1 MRKKYRSTGIMFFV
15 LAFSVFNIMLAMNIK
30 PSLAV
35 DPESGG
41 NGFPS
46 STFTSNITNNTKVNY
61 IKDAITAANE
71 NSNYSASFDVIKD
84 FHVYGSDTPLYSLMK
99 NLQIPKTTEKF
110 EIKDD
115 SPSTIQDNGLLYI
128 MTHGYNAT
136 NPDNNIFS
144 SLAYGAVADNTIKEY
159 VTQIAIWLYI
169 YEKKSSFSHYCS
181 NNECVF
187 YDSSNAAI
195 PVDTIKSFISHAAS
209 VNGYNYLN
217 YITALVDQAKAYTG
231 AQESKMASL
240 SAASFSYTIN
250 EDFTSLKTDTITP
263 QVTSNQD
270 NFLYY
275 SIEIDD
281 PNSYGAY
288 ITDVNNHTISNPD
301 RITSSFKVVVPL
313 KEDLST
319 MDLTSIKVHVYA
331 HFLKPTGNE
340 YRVTD
345 STNPLIDSNKKQ
357 VYTNVYYGYTPN
369 EVIETNFN
377 LYNFTKISKID
388 VANSNELPGAT
399 LVITDKND
407 STNTETWVSTDTP
420 HYTYLKNGD
429 YQLCETLAPDG
440 YEKST
445 ECIDFS
451 VDGTKITSVVMEN
464 AHIPNTSAFRKTTIY
479 IIGGILMLLGI
490 GSFGYVMYKKKGR
503 N

>member
-1 MRKKYRSTGIMFFV
+1 M
-15 LAFSVFNIMLAMNIK
+15 
-30 PSLAV
+30 
-35 DPESGG
+35 
-41 NGFPS
+41 
-46 STFTSNITNNTKVNY
+46 
-61 IKDAITAANE
+61 
-71 NSNYSASFDVIKD
+71 
-84 FHVYGSDTPLYSLMK
+84 
-99 NLQIPKTTEKF
+99 
-110 EIKDD
+110 
-115 SPSTIQDNGLLYI
+115 
-128 MTHGYNAT
+128 
-136 NPDNNIFS
+136 
-144 SLAYGAVADNTIKEY
+144 
-159 VTQIAIWLYI
+159 
-169 YEKKSSFSHYCS
+169 
-181 NNECVF
+181 
-187 YDSSNAAI
+187 
-195 PVDTIKSFISHAAS
+195 
-209 VNGYNYLN
+209 
-217 YITALVDQAKAYTG
+217 
-231 AQESKMASL
+231 
-240 SAASFSYTIN
+240 
-250 EDFTSLKTDTITP
+250 
-263 QVTSNQD
+263 
-270 NFLYY
+270 
-275 SIEIDD
+275 
-281 PNSYGAY
+281 
-288 ITDVNNHTISNPD
+288 NNHTISNPD